1 MASAQLLAGPVRLA
15 GLLTAG
21 GPRRHHVAKKQRS
34 FGHCAAFG
42 LDRIRAVVAYM
53 AKWLRS

>member
-21 GPRRHHVAKKQRS
+21 RAPRHHVAKKQRG

-42 LDRIRAVVAYM
+42 LATIRASVAYM
-53 AKWLRS
+53 AKWLRC